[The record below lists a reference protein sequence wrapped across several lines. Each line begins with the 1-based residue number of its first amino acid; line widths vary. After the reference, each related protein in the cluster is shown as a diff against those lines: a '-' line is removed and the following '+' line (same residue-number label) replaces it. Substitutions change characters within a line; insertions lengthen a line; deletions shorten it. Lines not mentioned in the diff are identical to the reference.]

1 VSPKEMP
8 VPLLIAI
15 VVMAVLALALIVVL
29 VLGRDPDSRLQ
40 PLRASAVEAGE
51 RTSDLAAEFFD
62 WLRIGR

>member
-1 VSPKEMP
+1 VRVPI
-8 VPLLIAI
+8 PLLVALI
-15 VVMAVLALALIVVL
+15 VVALVALGLMAVLAL
-29 VLGRDPDSRLQ
+29 GRDPSSRLH

>member
-1 VSPKEMP
+1 MP

-15 VVMAVLALALIVVL
+15 VVVAVLAIVLAAVL
-29 VLGRDPDSRLQ
+29 VLGRDPHSRLH
-40 PLRASAVEAGE
+40 PLRVSATEAGE

>member
-1 VSPKEMP
+1 MP

-15 VVMAVLALALIVVL
+15 VIVALLLAALLLVL
-29 VLGRDPDSRLQ
+29 VLGREPASRLH
-40 PLRASAVEAGE
+40 PLRASAVEAGD

>member
-1 VSPKEMP
+1 MP

-15 VVMAVLALALIVVL
+15 VAMALLVLALLAVLAF
-29 VLGRDPDSRLQ
+29 GRHPDSRLQ

>member
-1 VSPKEMP
+1 MP
-8 VPLLIAI
+8 IPLLIALI
-15 VVMAVLALALIVVL
+15 VVAVLALALVVVL
-29 VLGRDPDSRLQ
+29 VRGRDPSSRFQ

>member
-1 VSPKEMP
+1 MP

-15 VVMAVLALALIVVL
+15 VVVAVLALVLGVVL
-29 VLGRDPDSRLQ
+29 VFGREPGSRLH
-40 PLRASAVEAGE
+40 PLRASATEAGE

>member
-1 VSPKEMP
+1 VRVPI
-8 VPLLIAI
+8 PLLIALI
-15 VVMAVLALALIVVL
+15 VVAALALVLFTVL
-29 VLGRDPDSRLQ
+29 VLGRDPTSRLN

>member
-1 VSPKEMP
+1 MP

-15 VVMAVLALALIVVL
+15 VVVALLAVALVVVL
-29 VLGRDPDSRLQ
+29 VLGREPSSRLH
-40 PLRASAVEAGE
+40 PLRASAVEAGD

>member
-1 VSPKEMP
+1 MP

-15 VVMAVLALALIVVL
+15 VIVALLLAALLLVL
-29 VLGRDPDSRLQ
+29 VLGREPTSRLH
-40 PLRASAVEAGE
+40 PLRASAVEAGD

>member
-1 VSPKEMP
+1 MP

-15 VVMAVLALALIVVL
+15 VVAGVLVLALVVVL
-29 VLGRDPDSRLQ
+29 VFGREPSSRLH
-40 PLRASAVEAGE
+40 PLRVSAVDASE

>member
-1 VSPKEMP
+1 MP

-15 VVMAVLALALIVVL
+15 VIVALLLAALVLVL
-29 VLGRDPDSRLQ
+29 VLGREPSSRLH
-40 PLRASAVEAGE
+40 PLRASAVEAGD

>member
-1 VSPKEMP
+1 MP
-8 VPLLIAI
+8 IPLLIAI
-15 VVMAVLALALIVVL
+15 VIVGVLALALAL
-29 VLGRDPDSRLQ
+29 VLMVGRDPSSWLH

>member
-1 VSPKEMP
+1 MP

-15 VVMAVLALALIVVL
+15 VIVALLVLALLLVL
-29 VLGRDPDSRLQ
+29 VLGREPTSRLH
-40 PLRASAVEAGE
+40 PWRASAVEAGD

>member
-1 VSPKEMP
+1 MP

-15 VVMAVLALALIVVL
+15 VIVALLVAALVLVL
-29 VLGRDPDSRLQ
+29 VLGREPSSRLH
-40 PLRASAVEAGE
+40 PLRASAVEAGD

>member
-1 VSPKEMP
+1 MP

-15 VVMAVLALALIVVL
+15 VVTVVLAVALLVVL
-29 VLGRDPDSRLQ
+29 VFGREPDSRLH
-40 PLRASAVEAGE
+40 PLHVSAVDASE